1 MKKEVLLIELSLF
14 EVLPNPKHSI
24 ATCFGSRAL
33 CSGMLWKMPKHAKAQ
48 HIASERVVL
57 L

>member
-1 MKKEVLLIELSLF
+1 LSYRSLKF
-14 EVLPNPKHSI
+14 YQNQSI
-24 ATCFGSRAL
+24 PEQRALVPEHFALECFGKRQS
-33 CSGMLWKMPKHAKAQ
+33 MPKHAKAQ